1 MIKKNKPI
9 YYSKNTFNP
18 SIKLAKDTPITQ
30 DIVPDLIITPE
41 PPTHILKTK
50 KTIYNNSFLKNLVGV
65 ETDDLIEPQ
74 LRDKYLVGGF
84 TDSEILKDYTNS
96 YTDSIRIMSGKEVNI
111 KDNISYKKKKFLVLS
126 LIKDCSRSINYIK
139 RFILELSNNSLKT
152 NFYFFSNNNKDN
164 SEKILNQWIK
174 NDNTIYGI
182 FGPEE
187 VITLK
192 NRIIKLSEYRDLA
205 LSKALDHFGEDF
217 DYIIVFDSDIS
228 EIINLQGV
236 LDSISKANSLEPWS
250 VVSSNSC
257 FNKSDYYY
265 DVFALRLLGQSND
278 ITDSHPDFFKHFG
291 NTHHWMSSLYIFNKG
306 MVEVDSCF
314 GGISIY
320 KAPEI
325 INILKIHKEA
335 YSLQGLPKDTC
346 EHISLCNK
354 LPNKKYIDSDL
365 KYFHNSSLDGGLV
378 QNPMVFIPRDAGFFS
393 VFNFYIGA
401 LLSGTKI
408 YPYYNQDT
416 FLKMNNNINEHFAY
430 WTDRDNCWF
439 DYFDPI
445 KFHDDDATHM
455 SPKTLM
461 SLNITNGVG
470 LTPRVFSHPEMTRAL
485 INDPEAFYKWRK
497 YTNSFYN
504 KYIKF
509 NSDII
514 KQVDSFWS
522 DNRLTEKTI
531 GVHYRH
537 PSHSIESG
545 QLYLKQYFD
554 EIDKRLEENSISDIF
569 LASDNEFGILAFK
582 QRYKNKIKYIENV
595 KRTDLD
601 NFLAWSFSL
610 ANKKA
615 EIDIVGFIDGKG
627 LELHHTTDKKA
638 NNKKMTQ
645 DLLKEV
651 ICLSR
656 CCSLVCSQSNIS
668 FALGYMNPELEIVFL
683 KQENKA

>member
-18 SIKLAKDTPITQ
+18 SNKLVTNSPIVQ

-41 PPTHILKTK
+41 PPTHTFETK
-50 KTIYNNSFLKNLVGV
+50 KTLDNNCFLKKLVGA
-65 ETDDLIEPQ
+65 ETDERIDPQ
-74 LRDKYLVGGF
+74 LRDKYLLGKF

-96 YTDSIRIMSGKEVNI
+96 YTNSVRIISGKEVSI

-126 LIKDCSRSINYIK
+126 LIKNCNRSINYIK

-152 NFYFFSNNNKDN
+152 NFYFFSNNNTDN

-174 NDNTIYGI
+174 NNDNIFGI
-182 FGPEE
+182 FGPQDS
-187 VITLK
+187 ITLK
-192 NRIIKLSEYRDLA
+192 NRIIKLSEYRELA
-205 LSKALDHFGEDF
+205 LSKALDHFGKDF

-228 EIINLQGV
+228 EIINLRGL

-257 FNKSDYYY
+257 YKKSDYYY
-265 DVFALRLLGQSND
+265 DQFALRLLGQNTNILD
-278 ITDSHPDFFKHFG
+278 LYPDFFKHFG
-291 NTHHWMSSLYIFNKG
+291 ETQNWMNSLYMFNNG
-306 MVEVDSCF
+306 MVEVSSCF

-325 INILKIHKEA
+325 IDILKTHKEA
-335 YSLQGLPKDTC
+335 YSLQHFPDGTC

-393 VFNFYIGA
+393 VFNFYVGS
-401 LLSGTKI
+401 LLSGSKI
-408 YPYYNQDT
+408 YPYFNQEV
-416 FLKMNNNINEHFAY
+416 FLKINNNTNKHFAY

-445 KFHDDDATHM
+445 KFYDDDTTHM
-455 SPKTLM
+455 KPKTLM
-461 SLNITNGVG
+461 SLNITQGNIA
-470 LTPRVFSHPEMTRAL
+470 PRVFTHPEMTKAL
-485 INDPEAFYKWRK
+485 INDRESFYKWRK

-514 KQVDSFWS
+514 KQAESFWN
-522 DNRLTEKTI
+522 DNRLTDETI

-545 QLYLKQYFD
+545 KIYLKQYFD
-554 EIDKRLEENSISDIF
+554 EIDKILDINSSIF
-569 LASDNEFGILAFK
+569 LASDNKFGILAFK
-582 QRYKNKIKYIENV
+582 DRYKDKIKYIEDI
-595 KRTDLD
+595 KRLDMD
-601 NFLAWSFSL
+601 NFLEWGFAL
-610 ANKKA
+610 MNKKD
-615 EIDIVGFIDGKG
+615 IDDVGFIDGFG
-627 LELHHTTDKKA
+627 MELHHKSAQNKQSYSD
-638 NNKKMTQ
+638 NKKMTM
-645 DLLKEV
+645 DLFKEV
-651 ICLSR
+651 ICLSKCR
-656 CCSLVCSQSNIS
+656 SLIYTQSNIPIAIS
-668 FALGYMNPELEIVFL
+668 YMNPELDMIL
-683 KQENKA
+683 LNPT